1 MDPLMIG
8 SFLFFTAL
16 VGVLTWWI
24 THNDETS
31 SSTGYFLAGRSLTFP
46 LIAGSLL
53 LTNLSTEQMVGLNG
67 DAFINGF
74 CVMVWEVVSVISMV
88 AMAWFFLP
96 RFLKS
101 GVATVPEYLRLRFD
115 SQTEAITNVIF
126 LVAYVGIL
134 LPMIL
139 YTGAEGMMGILD
151 VPTMLNQDID
161 TSRVIIVIAVGVIG
175 STYALFGGLK
185 TVAVSDTINGVGLL
199 VGGFLITIFAL
210 SALGNLAP
218 SDAENGV
225 LNASAINA
233 SSATDSRDTAVSKG
247 WITSVTDGT
256 KRLYSE
262 QKERFNSIG
271 SNQTSAPFGEVFS
284 GIFLLTLFYWA
295 TNQQIIQRTFG
306 ASNLAEGQKGVLLTG
321 ALKLLGPLYLVLP
334 GMIAYSLFAGDI
346 EFSATQVAVG
356 DDPSQISVAVDASLN
371 GETSEIQI
379 PMSISQSS
387 FWGSG
392 DGFIQQSAA
401 LQVEGIEDDKAVD
414 HVREQLG
421 MIKSSTAYGKLVE
434 RVLPKWLTGFFA
446 AVMLGAIL
454 SSFNSALN
462 SSCTLFSLGL
472 FKNLNRFRNTKGIVS
487 PEHEFSEKQIVGSG
501 KIFGIVVAIAA
512 MVIAPTFAANE
523 NIFQFLQKMN
533 GIYAIP
539 ILAVVLV
546 AMVSRRVPPLAAKIG
561 LVTGFVVLILGN
573 FVSPFNDIVGTMG
586 NGFYFLGTVFA
597 WLVIMMLVIG
607 ELHPSE
613 SEWIQK
619 DVGAVDMTPWRHA
632 GKAGVALILVVVGI
646 YAVFAEF

>member
-74 CVMVWEVVSVISMV
+74 CVMVWEVVSVVSMV

-151 VPTMLNQDID
+151 VPTMLNQDVD

-199 VGGFLITIFAL
+199 VGGFLITVFAL

-218 SDAENGV
+218 ADGENGV
-225 LNASAINA
+225 LNAAAINSGSPPDA
-233 SSATDSRDTAVSKG
+233 DDTAVSKG

-346 EFSATQVAVG
+346 DFTAKQVAVG
-356 DDPSQISVAVDASLN
+356 EDPSKISVAVDASLN
-371 GETSEIQI
+371 GETSEIHI
-379 PMSISQSS
+379 PMSISQSA

-392 DGFIQQSAA
+392 NGFVQQSAA
-401 LQVEGIEDDKAVD
+401 LQVDGVEEEDAVE
-414 HVREQLG
+414 HVRDELG

-472 FKNLNRFRNTKGIVS
+472 FKNLSQFRNLKGIANADR
-487 PEHEFSEKQIVGSG
+487 EFTEQQIVGSG
-501 KIFGIVVAIAA
+501 KVFGIIVAVAA
-512 MVIAPTFAANE
+512 MAIAPTFAANE

-561 LVTGFVVLILGN
+561 LITGFTVLILGN
-573 FVSPFNDIVGTMG
+573 FVSPFSDIVGTMG

-597 WLVIMMLVIG
+597 WLVIMMLIIG
-607 ELHPSE
+607 ELRPSE

-632 GKAGVALILVVVGI
+632 GKAGVALIIVVVGI
-646 YAVFAEF
+646 YAAFARF